1 MHCHPCTRHV
11 IGDHR
16 SFNGWQ
22 MVQSR
27 ARSESARQAR
37 RQFILVTADQLLRRE
52 GFDAFTMNKLASAA
66 DLAKGTLYL
75 YFATREE
82 LVLALYTDLHDGWI
96 NQFLDAEK
104 QMPVPN
110 YSDLCA
116 RFYQSFA
123 ADPLLVDLAAR
134 ATSGLEP
141 HVPLAAWIAAKQ
153 AQTRSAKRLGGLF
166 CHRFGCDPARA
177 LRLAWAFLAALS
189 GAQQRAI
196 DPGDDAEIPEILQK
210 LAKTMSF
217 KDVFLNMVLPLA
229 PSLAE

>member
-1 MHCHPCTRHV
+1 MGR
-11 IGDHR
+11 
-16 SFNGWQ
+16 
-22 MVQSR
+22 SR
-27 ARSESARQAR
+27 ARSDDAKRAR
-37 RQFILVTADQLLRRE
+37 RQFILATADQLLRGD

-75 YFATREE
+75 YFTTREE

-96 NQFLDAEK
+96 DQFLEAEK
-104 QMPVPN
+104 QMPVSN
-110 YSDLCA
+110 YGDLCA

-141 HVPLAAWIAAKQ
+141 HVSLAAWIAAKQ

-166 CHRFGCDPARA
+166 CQIFGCDPAQA
-177 LRLAWAFLAALS
+177 QRLAWAFLAALS

-196 DPGDDAEIPEILQK
+196 DVDGRADMPADLQK
-210 LAKTMSF
+210 LSVVMTSRE
-217 KDVFLNMVLPLA
+217 VFLNMVLPLA
-229 PSLAE
+229 PYANDQNTPVQTLSK

>member
-1 MHCHPCTRHV
+1 
-11 IGDHR
+11 
-16 SFNGWQ
+16 
-22 MVQSR
+22 MVQLR
-27 ARSESARQAR
+27 ARSEGAKQAR
-37 RQFILVTADQLLRRE
+37 RQFILATADQLLRGD

-75 YFATREE
+75 YFTTREE

-96 NQFLDAEK
+96 DQFLDAEK

-110 YSDLCA
+110 YAELCA

-123 ADPLLVDLAAR
+123 ADPLLIDLAAR

-153 AQTRSAKRLGGLF
+153 AQMRSAKRFGGMF
-166 CHRFGCDPARA
+166 CQISGCDPAQA
-177 LRLAWAFLAALS
+177 QRLAWAFLAALS

-196 DPGDDAEIPEILQK
+196 NGADGATIPEALQK
-210 LAKTMSF
+210 LGRIMSP
-217 KDVFLNMVLPLA
+217 KHVFLNMVLPLA
-229 PSLAE
+229 PSLSE

>member
-1 MHCHPCTRHV
+1 
-11 IGDHR
+11 
-16 SFNGWQ
+16 

-27 ARSESARQAR
+27 ARSDNAKQAR
-37 RQFILVTADQLLRRE
+37 RQFILATADQLLRRE
-52 GFDAFTMNKLASAA
+52 GFDAFTMNKLAAAA

-75 YFATREE
+75 YFVTREE

-96 NQFLDAEK
+96 DQFLAAEK
-104 QMPVPN
+104 RTPVPN
-110 YSDLCA
+110 YGDLCA

-166 CHRFGCDPARA
+166 CHRFGCDPAQA
-177 LRLAWAFLAALS
+177 QRLAWAFLAALS

-196 DPGDDAEIPEILQK
+196 DPGDSTAIPETLQK
-210 LAKTMSF
+210 LGGVMSF

-229 PSLAE
+229 PSLSE

>member
-1 MHCHPCTRHV
+1 MRHV
-11 IGDHR
+11 INDYW

-27 ARSESARQAR
+27 ARSDDAKQAR
-37 RQFILVTADQLLRRE
+37 RQFILATADQLLRRE
-52 GFDAFTMNKLASAA
+52 GFDAFTMNKLGAAA

-75 YFATREE
+75 YFVTREE

-96 NQFLDAEK
+96 NQFLNAEK

-110 YSDLCA
+110 YGDLCA

-134 ATSGLEP
+134 ATSELEP

-166 CHRFGCDPARA
+166 CHRFGCDPAQA
-177 LRLAWAFLAALS
+177 QRLAWAFLAALS

-196 DPGDDAEIPEILQK
+196 DPGDSTQIPETLKK
-210 LAKTMSF
+210 LANTMSF
-217 KDVFLNMVLPLA
+217 KYVFLNMVLPLI
-229 PSLAE
+229 PTLSE

>member
-1 MHCHPCTRHV
+1 
-11 IGDHR
+11 
-16 SFNGWQ
+16 
-22 MVQSR
+22 MVRSR
-27 ARSESARQAR
+27 ARSDDAKRAR
-37 RQFILVTADQLLRRE
+37 RQFILATADQLLRHE

-75 YFATREE
+75 YFATREA

-96 NQFLDAEK
+96 DQFLDTEK

-110 YSDLCA
+110 YADLCA

-153 AQTRSAKRLGGLF
+153 AQMRSAKRLGGMY
-166 CHRFGCDPARA
+166 CQIFGCDPAQA
-177 LRLAWAFLAALS
+177 QRLAWAFLAALS

-196 DPGDDAEIPEILQK
+196 DVDGRADMPADLQK
-210 LAKTMSF
+210 LSVVMTSRE
-217 KDVFLNMVLPLA
+217 VFLNMVLPLA
-229 PSLAE
+229 PYANDQNTPVQTLSK